1 MLDINYIRDNRKTVE
16 KACTNKG
23 LNPDVVGNLLEV
35 DIKRRDLMGKV
46 QALRA
51 QRNTLNESLKQKRTE
66 ELLAQAAKQKKDLQD
81 IEPQLRTVELEFNE
95 LMLQVPN
102 VPLNDVPIGKDESGN
117 KKIKDWGKKP
127 KFDFKPKEHMDLG
140 VKLGMLDLE
149 RGSKV
154 AGFRGY
160 YLKNDGVLMQ
170 NALMQFALKKF
181 MEKGFTPVI
190 PPIIN
195 KRQAFINSGH
205 FPWGESEA
213 YKLAESLPAGRQ
225 DDTDPKNDYFLA
237 GTAEVPLVSMYAG
250 ETFKESDLPI
260 KMVGYSP
267 CYRREIG
274 SYGKDTKGFYRVHEF
289 TKIEQVVICKNDLEV
304 SKKWHEK
311 MLEFSE
317 EILQELGLHYQVLL
331 MCTGDMGEPQA
342 KKYDLE
348 TWMPGRNGYGETGS
362 DSIMTDFQSRRANI
376 KYINSKG
383 ETEYVHMLN
392 NTALPSVRPLIAIWE
407 TYQQKDGSIKVP
419 PVLVPYM
426 GKEVITGE
434 KNNR

>member
-1 MLDINYIRDNRKTVE
+1 
-16 KACTNKG
+16 
-23 LNPDVVGNLLEV
+23 
-35 DIKRRDLMGKV
+35 
-46 QALRA
+46 
-51 QRNTLNESLKQKRTE
+51 
-66 ELLAQAAKQKKDLQD
+66 
-81 IEPQLRTVELEFNE
+81 
-95 LMLQVPN
+95 
-102 VPLNDVPIGKDESGN
+102 
-117 KKIKDWGKKP
+117 
-127 KFDFKPKEHMDLG
+127 
-140 VKLGMLDLE
+140 
-149 RGSKV
+149 
-154 AGFRGY
+154 
-160 YLKNDGVLMQ
+160 MQ

-181 MEKGFTPVI
+181 TEKGFTPVI
-190 PPIIN
+190 PPVIN
-195 KRQAFINSGH
+195 KRMAFVNSGH

-213 YKLAESLPAGRQ
+213 YKLAE
-225 DDTDPKNDYFLA
+225 DEIDPKNDYFLA

-250 ETFKESDLPI
+250 ETLREKDLPI

-267 CYRREIG
+267 CFRREIG

-317 EILQELGLHYQVLL
+317 EILQDLGLHYQVLL

-348 TWMPGRNGYGETGS
+348 TWMPGRGAYGETGS

-376 KYINSKG
+376 KYVDSKG
-383 ETEYVHMLN
+383 ETKFVHMLN
-392 NTALPSVRPLIAIWE
+392 NTALPSVRSLIAIWE

-426 GKEVITGE
+426 GKEVIAGE
-434 KNNR
+434 VKDK